1 MTTEQA
7 PGIPP
12 AAFMFSEQERAVLE
26 QESARKGWH
35 LRLRGSGREV
45 ELARF
50 VGGGSMTQPEY
61 TVDIDV
67 ERGGE
72 RISATIHDHDGDRA
86 RYTARR
92 IVEGLPERD

>member
-12 AAFMFSEQERAVLE
+12 AAFMFSEQERAELE
-26 QESARKGWH
+26 QESARKGWY

-50 VGGGSMTQPEY
+50 IGGGSMTQPQYEID
-61 TVDIDV
+61 VDV

-72 RISATIHDHDGDRA
+72 RISATVHDHDPVRA
-86 RYTARR
+86 KLNARLL
-92 IVEGLPERD
+92 VHGLPER